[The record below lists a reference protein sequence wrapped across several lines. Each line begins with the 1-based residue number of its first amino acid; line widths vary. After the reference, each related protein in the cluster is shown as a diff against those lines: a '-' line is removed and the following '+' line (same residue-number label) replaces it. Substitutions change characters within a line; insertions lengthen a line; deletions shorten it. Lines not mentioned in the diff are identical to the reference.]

1 MTDWKTQCVETVLET
16 HVMRYMFKPEVEL
29 MLDLS
34 GFEVLDSVRW
44 MGGELTA
51 ADRSATFVA
60 RKR

>member
-1 MTDWKTQCVETVLET
+1 
-16 HVMRYMFKPEVEL
+16 MFRPEVEL

-44 MGGELTA
+44 MGGELGA
-51 ADRSATFVA
+51 ADLSATFVA